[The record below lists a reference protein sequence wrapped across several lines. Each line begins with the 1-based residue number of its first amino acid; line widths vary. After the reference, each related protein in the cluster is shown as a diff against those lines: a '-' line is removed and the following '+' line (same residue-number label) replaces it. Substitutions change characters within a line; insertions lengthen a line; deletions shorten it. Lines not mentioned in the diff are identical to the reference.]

1 MLSEISLRNFKCFSR
16 HTIPL
21 RAITVIVGRNNAGKS
36 TIVEALRLV
45 SLVASRLE
53 FLPFLNVPRWLDI
66 PRVNVGVSP
75 SLSNQELDFE
85 SVFHSYNDP
94 PAEISAR
101 YESGAVITIYIGGPE
116 RVHAVV
122 RDPRRHIVVNK
133 GRAKFLRL
141 EKIGILPPIGPLV
154 PRETVLVPEY
164 VRKSM
169 SSTLASLHFRNE
181 LNLLYDEAFATFKE
195 ISEATWHGLEI
206 QDLIGRGRRHETEL
220 RLLVRN
226 EEFVGEVNLMGH
238 GLQMWLQTMWFLS
251 RCRGFETVILDEP
264 DVYMHADLQRK
275 LMRFLRGRH
284 PQVILATHSI
294 EIMSEV
300 DPEAILVVDREKRQA
315 QFTTDVPEMQR
326 VVDQIGGV
334 HNLQLAKLWGA
345 RRCLFVEGKD
355 LALLK
360 HFQNRLFPS
369 TVEPIDAIPNL
380 SVGGWGGWQYAVGS
394 SMLLRGSVSR
404 EITSYCFFDSDF
416 HTPSQIAERRAE
428 AHRNG
433 LNLHI
438 WSRKELE
445 NYLLVPQAIHRVI
458 GGRAGDERPL
468 PTVDLIREKLFE
480 LAGGLKD
487 EVMDAL
493 AAELLAQNKPGGP
506 TQANRAARER
516 MAPLWDTLDGRLSIA
531 SGKVILAKLSEWL
544 QQDYGVS
551 MSAAAVARV
560 LRRNEIAHEVVQVL
574 SAIEDG
580 EPFPDGMTE

>member
-1 MLSEISLRNFKCFSR
+1 
-16 HTIPL
+16 
-21 RAITVIVGRNNAGKS
+21 
-36 TIVEALRLV
+36 
-45 SLVASRLE
+45 
-53 FLPFLNVPRWLDI
+53 
-66 PRVNVGVSP
+66 
-75 SLSNQELDFE
+75 
-85 SVFHSYNDP
+85 
-94 PAEISAR
+94 
-101 YESGAVITIYIGGPE
+101 
-116 RVHAVV
+116 
-122 RDPRRHIVVNK
+122 
-133 GRAKFLRL
+133 
-141 EKIGILPPIGPLV
+141 
-154 PRETVLVPEY
+154 
-164 VRKSM
+164 M

-251 RCRGFETVILDEP
+251 RCREFETVILDEP

-300 DPEAILVVDREKRQA
+300 DPEAILVVDRENRQA

-394 SMLLRGSVSR
+394 SMLLRSSVSR

-416 HTPSQIAERRAE
+416 HTPNQIAERKAE
-428 AHRNG
+428 AHREG

-445 NYLLVPQAIHRVI
+445 N
-458 GGRAGDERPL
+458 
-468 PTVDLIREKLFE
+468 
-480 LAGGLKD
+480 
-487 EVMDAL
+487 
-493 AAELLAQNKPGGP
+493 
-506 TQANRAARER
+506 
-516 MAPLWDTLDGRLSIA
+516 
-531 SGKVILAKLSEWL
+531 
-544 QQDYGVS
+544 
-551 MSAAAVARV
+551 
-560 LRRNEIAHEVVQVL
+560 
-574 SAIEDG
+574 
-580 EPFPDGMTE
+580 